1 MEEKLYTKQELEE
14 YGQQIRQE
22 MLNEFY
28 TAVWQ
33 TPFRT
38 AATKVAVYKMVEKI
52 ANGSGFSAE
61 NKITERFIEE
71 AQSFKECLESVQN
84 QIGYAIKS
92 LNEQYHLEDKNDNEN

>member
-1 MEEKLYTKQELEE
+1 MYNMEEKLYTEQDLEQ

-38 AATKVAVYKMVEKI
+38 AQQKATAYKMVEKI
-52 ANGSGFSAE
+52 ANRYGFSLEKKKILE
-61 NKITERFIEE
+61 NTLNLLLETVATSSVPIKILFPLIVYE
-71 AQSFKECLESVQN
+71 
-84 QIGYAIKS
+84 
-92 LNEQYHLEDKNDNEN
+92 